1 VHRHRQEILG
11 GRLELEIP
19 EIVSKNRFSTREWD
33 LLTTVSRIKSGGSSR
48 FSVQPLANSRMT
60 IWIILIIIPMLFGMY
75 AQMRISSAYNKN
87 VRIPSRGNITGAE
100 AAEAVMRSAG
110 ITNVEIVQVPG
121 QLTDHYD
128 PMHRRL
134 ALSQNNYHG
143 TSLAALGVAAHEAG
157 HAIQHKV
164 GYSMMTARQTL
175 APVTQIAA
183 GVANFALIAGIM
195 LISTAMGGK
204 LLLFGAVAL
213 GIICLFQL
221 ITLPVEFDA
230 SRRAK
235 AQLVNLGILDRDEMP
250 GVNATLDAAGLTY
263 VAAFV
268 ASLGS
273 LLHILL
279 LLSGSRR
286 DD

>member
-1 VHRHRQEILG
+1 M
-11 GRLELEIP
+11 
-19 EIVSKNRFSTREWD
+19 F
-33 LLTTVSRIKSGGSSR
+33 
-48 FSVQPLANSRMT
+48 

-75 AQMRISSAYNKN
+75 AQMRITSAYNKN
-87 VRIPSRGNITGAE
+87 VRIPSRGNITGRE

-110 ITNVEIVQVPG
+110 ITNVEIVEVPG

-128 PMHRRL
+128 PIHRRL
-134 ALSQNNYHG
+134 ALSQNNYRG

-164 GYSMMTARQTL
+164 GYSMMTVRQTM

-183 GVANFALIAGIM
+183 GVSNFAILGGI
-195 LISTAMGGK
+195 
-204 LLLFGAVAL
+204 LLLTYAGMAIGYNLLILGAVAL

-221 ITLPVEFDA
+221 VTLPVEFDA

-235 AQLVNLGILDRDEMP
+235 AQLVNLGIVDRDEMP
-250 GVNATLDAAGLTY
+250 GVHQTLDAAGLTY
-263 VAAFV
+263 VAGFV
-268 ASLGS
+268 ASLGT
-273 LLHILL
+273 LLHVLL

-286 DD
+286 ND